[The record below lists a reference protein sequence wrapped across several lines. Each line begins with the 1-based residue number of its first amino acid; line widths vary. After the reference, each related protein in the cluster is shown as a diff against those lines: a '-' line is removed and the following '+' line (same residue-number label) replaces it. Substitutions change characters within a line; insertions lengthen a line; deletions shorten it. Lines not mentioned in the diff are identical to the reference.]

1 MQFDNRVIAAVMALA
16 FVVGAFSFIGSD
28 VDADPEITRD
38 YGQFYSYT
46 LQFVFDGS
54 EAQTI
59 DWDFGDNTEHSSEW
73 NPRHTYAAVGTY
85 FVTQTTT
92 NTQGTTT
99 EVYKVQIMGFPRIAF
114 DSNGGSAVN
123 EIQMDSYN
131 ATATQP
137 ANPTRSGYEF
147 AGWYCESTFENPMD
161 WTAGITRS
169 MTLYAKWT
177 PVEVPVVNHTVT
189 FNSNGGSA
197 VQSQVVEDG
206 SVATAPAN
214 PTKNGYTFKGWY
226 FSGAL
231 FDFATPITADITLTA
246 SWMENTVP
254 AVNRTVSFNVDGGSV
269 TVPNMTVE
277 DGTSITLPTYSG
289 TKTDYAFAGW
299 SYNNTTYQPGQAF
312 NVTSDVTFKAVW
324 RSTAPVVNEIVV
336 TFNVDGGSKAMAA
349 VNIQSGSTF
358 TFPAYDGTKD
368 GCTFGGWACG
378 LQVYQPGQQVQLTGD
393 VTVKAIW
400 NAASDDS
407 GDDKG
412 SIEGIFDDAKEFV
425 EKNPMTIALCII
437 IVLLI
442 LMFAIRRRRM
452 Y

>member
-1 MQFDNRVIAAVMALA
+1 MQFDNRIIAAAMALA
-16 FVVGAFSFIGSD
+16 FLVGAFSFIGSD

-46 LQFVFDGS
+46 LQFVFDGA

-59 DWDFGDNTEHSSEW
+59 DWDFGDDTEHSTEW
-73 NPRHTYAAVGTY
+73 NPRHTYAAIGTY

-92 NTQGTTT
+92 NTQGTTV
-99 EVYKVQIMGFPRIAF
+99 EVYKVQIMGFPKITF
-114 DSNGGSAVN
+114 NSNGGSAVS

-137 ANPTRSGYEF
+137 ANPIREGYTF
-147 AGWYCESTFENPMD
+147 DGWYCEATFENAMD

-177 PVEVPVVNHTVT
+177 PVQAPVVNHTVT

-197 VQSQVVEDG
+197 VQSQTVEDG
-206 SVATAPAN
+206 SAAIAPAD
-214 PTKNGYTFKGWY
+214 PVKTGFTFKGWY
-226 FSGAL
+226 LNGQLYS
-231 FDFATPITADITLTA
+231 FATPVTADIILTA

-254 AVNRTVSFNVDGGSV
+254 AVSRTVSFNVDGGSIAIQ
-269 TVPNMTVE
+269 NMTVD
-277 DGTSITLPTYSG
+277 DGASITLPAYSG
-289 TKTDYAFAGW
+289 VKTGYAFSGW
-299 SYNNTTYQPGQAF
+299 SFSNTTYQPGQAF
-312 NVTSDVTFKAVW
+312 SVTSDVTFKAVW
-324 RSTAPVVNEIVV
+324 RSTAPVVNEITV
-336 TFNVDGGSKAMAA
+336 TFNVDGGSKTVAA
-349 VNIQSGSTF
+349 VNIQSCSTF

-368 GCTFGGWACG
+368 GCVFGGWACG

-400 NAASDDS
+400 NAESSEENGIADQAKDAI
-407 GDDKG
+407 GQAVDF
-412 SIEGIFDDAKEFV
+412 IEAHVFESA
-425 EKNPMTIALCII
+425 IALILV
-437 IVLLI
+437 VLGL
-442 LMFAIRRRRM
+442 LYIRSRRM